1 MATARFL
8 QSLALS
14 TPKEH
19 NQFDLGFF
27 MSSTDVGLYNV
38 AKKIFSYLDPT
49 DLTTLRKIG
58 RKNKLVD
65 EFLNKEHEYLWK
77 KFEMVTL
84 KISKKKTA
92 KVIGPDGGT
101 RRMLQDVFKVSVWA
115 FPKNPESFN
124 IVSVTGDLRGV
135 AKTVYHIRD
144 MFRDHYYHIQQFEE
158 DNIEVL
164 SSLKEKTK
172 SLEARERA
180 LSRLKIDEKLKKVT
194 LKVLKEDNIEILSSL
209 KEKID
214 EKLEKMTLKVL
225 KSLIFITDLRK
236 MSKDLEEDFKVS
248 VKIEAGN
255 SGWES
260 FYFVSITGDL
270 RGVCRA
276 IQKVKTMISQ
286 FDESMEDFEKVN
298 SEIFLLY
305 GLSSDD
311 SFFEANL

>member
-84 KISKKKTA
+84 KISKEKTA
-92 KVIGPDGGT
+92 KVIGPDGKT
-101 RRMLQDVFKVSVWA
+101 RKMLQDVFKVSVWA

-180 LSRLKIDEKLKKVT
+180 LSRL
-194 LKVLKEDNIEILSSL
+194 
-209 KEKID
+209 KID

-305 GLSSDD
+305 GLSSND